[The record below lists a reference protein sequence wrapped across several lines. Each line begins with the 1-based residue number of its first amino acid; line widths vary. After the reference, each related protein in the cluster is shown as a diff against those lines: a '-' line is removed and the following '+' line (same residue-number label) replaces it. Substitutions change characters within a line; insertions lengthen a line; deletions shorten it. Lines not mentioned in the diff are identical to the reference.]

1 MFTFCFS
8 LKGNLHVI
16 GNLHQLPALIWKYS
30 VMKIFVAILC
40 GLFSNFFDLASIF
53 SIIRLLNRFVKTVFV
68 YFADINGYRTDNRN
82 FGQKI
87 GSFLVFITI
96 QNSVMIPKPIEII
109 FQKFMF
115 EIYSKKDQCRN
126 NKFQ

>member
-1 MFTFCFS
+1 
-8 LKGNLHVI
+8 
-16 GNLHQLPALIWKYS
+16 
-30 VMKIFVAILC
+30 MKIFVAILC
-40 GLFSNFFDLASIF
+40 GLFSNLFDLASIF

-68 YFADINGYRTDNRN
+68 YFADRNGYRTDNRH

-87 GSFLVFITI
+87 GRFLVFITT

-109 FQKFMF
+109 LQKFMF